1 MFASRLAVL
10 ALSLSLASPFALARA
25 EEPVVVFAAASLKTA
40 LDEAA
45 ARFHADGGAEIK
57 ISYGGSLGLARQIV
71 AGAPADLFASA
82 DEISMDEA
90 AKGGAIKADTRFDWL
105 GNELVLVAPKA
116 AAFDTLALTPDALGG
131 ALGSGKLA
139 TGEVNTVPV
148 GKYARASLDKLG
160 LWSLVEPHLAMS
172 DNVRS
177 ALAFVARGEAAL
189 GIVYATDAAAEP
201 GVKIVARFPDASHA
215 PILYPVAV
223 TAGSHN
229 AAAAK
234 FEDFLKSDAAWPIF
248 ARQGFRAVKH

>member
-1 MFASRLAVL
+1 MLRRFAAALAVVALMSPL
-10 ALSLSLASPFALARA
+10 AARA
-25 EEPVVVFAAASLKTA
+25 DDPLVVFAAASLKTA

-45 ARFHADGGAEIK
+45 AKFHADGGGEVK
-57 ISYGGSLGLARQIV
+57 LSYGGSLALERQIV
-71 AGAPADLFASA
+71 AGAPADVFISA
-82 DEISMDEA
+82 DESSMDEA
-90 AKGGAIKADTRFDWL
+90 AKNAAIKADTRFDWL
-105 GNELVLVAPKA
+105 GNELVLVAPKS
-116 AAFDTLALTPDALGG
+116 AAFDTLALTQEALSG
-131 ALGSGKLA
+131 ALGAGKLA

-148 GKYARASLDKLG
+148 GKYAHAALEKLG
-160 LWSLVEPHLAMS
+160 LWSAIEPHLAMT
-172 DNVRS
+172 DNVRA
-177 ALAFVARGEAAL
+177 ALGFVARGEAAL

-201 GVKIVARFPDASHA
+201 NVKIVARFPDASHA